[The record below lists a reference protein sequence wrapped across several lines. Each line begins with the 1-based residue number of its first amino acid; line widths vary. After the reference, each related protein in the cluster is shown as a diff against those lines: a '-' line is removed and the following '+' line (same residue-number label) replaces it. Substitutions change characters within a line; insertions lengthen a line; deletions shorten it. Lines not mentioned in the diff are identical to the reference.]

1 MKKRRFA
8 MLCLAVTLCLS
19 ACGKTDLEQQSASVP
34 FGTYVYT
41 SEDGSTSQITVDAHT
56 FRIQNGD
63 YSYCAQI
70 AIASRIFAASAEVKK
85 EGLQLSD
92 AEKNRIIDEANHFD
106 FAAYDGLE
114 VPYDLE
120 VLYETDVNL
129 NAKNENGEPIWG
141 LGLTYYGDDRTIGF
155 GDGYYVLQE

>member
-1 MKKRRFA
+1 MKKRQFA
-8 MLCLAVTLCLS
+8 MLCLAAILCLS
-19 ACGKTDLEQQSASVP
+19 ACSKTDSEQQSASVP

-41 SEDGSTSQITVDAHT
+41 YEDGSTSQITVDAHT

-70 AIASRIFAASAEVKK
+70 AAGRRLLAAWGEQHK
-85 EGLQLSD
+85 EGYSLSD
-92 AEKNRIIDEANHFD
+92 EEKNKIVEEVNSFD
-106 FAAYDGLE
+106 YAAYDGLE

-120 VLYETDVNL
+120 ELYGTDVNL

>member
-1 MKKRRFA
+1 
-8 MLCLAVTLCLS
+8 MLCLAAILCLS
-19 ACGKTDLEQQSASVP
+19 ACGKTDSEQQSASVP

-41 SEDGSTSQITVDAHT
+41 YEDGSTSQITVDAHT

-63 YSYCAQI
+63 YSSCASF
-70 AIASRIFAASAEVKK
+70 AIASRIIAASAEAQK
-85 EGLQLSD
+85 EGLLLSD
-92 AEKNRIIDEANHFD
+92 AEKSRIIDEANHFD
-106 FAAYDGLE
+106 FASYDGLG

-120 VLYETDVNL
+120 ELYGTDVNL

>member
-1 MKKRRFA
+1 MKKCQFA
-8 MLCLAVTLCLS
+8 LLCLAAILCLS
-19 ACGKTDLEQQSASVP
+19 ACGKTDSEQQSASVP

-41 SEDGSTSQITVDAHT
+41 YEDGSTSQITVDAHT

-63 YSYCAQI
+63 YSSCASF
-70 AIASRIFAASAEVKK
+70 AIASRIIAASAEAQK
-85 EGLQLSD
+85 EGLLLSD
-92 AEKNRIIDEANHFD
+92 AEKSRIIDEANHFD

-120 VLYETDVNL
+120 ELYGTDVNL

>member
-19 ACGKTDLEQQSASVP
+19 ACGKTDSEQQGASVP
-34 FGTYVYT
+34 FGTY
-41 SEDGSTSQITVDAHT
+41 EDGSTSQITVDAHT

-63 YSYCAQI
+63 YSSCAPF

-92 AEKNRIIDEANHFD
+92 AEKSRIIDEANSFD
-106 FAAYDGLE
+106 YAAYDGLE
-114 VPYDLE
+114 VPYDLGE
-120 VLYETDVNL
+120 LYGTDVNL

-155 GDGYYVLQE
+155 GDGHYVLQE

>member
-1 MKKRRFA
+1 M
-8 MLCLAVTLCLS
+8 
-19 ACGKTDLEQQSASVP
+19 
-34 FGTYVYT
+34 
-41 SEDGSTSQITVDAHT
+41 
-56 FRIQNGD
+56 
-63 YSYCAQI
+63 
-70 AIASRIFAASAEVKK
+70 KK

-120 VLYETDVNL
+120 ELYGTDVNL

>member
-1 MKKRRFA
+1 

-19 ACGKTDLEQQSASVP
+19 ACGKTDSEQQSASVP

-92 AEKNRIIDEANHFD
+92 AEKT
-106 FAAYDGLE
+106 GSSM
-114 VPYDLE
+114 
-120 VLYETDVNL
+120 
-129 NAKNENGEPIWG
+129 KPITLILRHMMDWRFHMIWKCY
-141 LGLTYYGDDRTIGF
+141 TKQMST
-155 GDGYYVLQE
+155 